1 MNYIP
6 MQTGMW
12 AVFAASFRKNLTAVF
27 GYDAGTARA
36 VTADAKRRYAQILRA
51 LPDFEKGDRF
61 LMNIVSCAMLAAFIL
76 SMPERPD
83 VRRLTAYYE
92 TSMMT
97 PAMRLFCRK
106 SGSRRFSPE
115 NLSAMRSTAQF
126 RAADRNPYSWNMD
139 FLPYADGSGFEARF
153 TACGICQLMKKLG
166 LSDLTPALCHL
177 DYPMAEAGGKT
188 RFVREYTLAS
198 GGPYCDCGYHKIL

>member
-1 MNYIP
+1 MKYIP

-27 GYDAGTARA
+27 GLDAKAARD
-36 VTADAKRRYAQILRA
+36 VTASAKRNYAQILKE

-61 LMNIVSCAMLAAFIL
+61 LMNIVSCAMLAAFVL

-83 VRRLTAYYE
+83 VTRLTSYYE
-92 TSMMT
+92 QSMMT
-97 PAMRLFCRK
+97 PAMRFYCRK
-106 SGSRRFSPE
+106 SGSMRFSPE
-115 NLSAMRSTAQF
+115 SLSAMEKTAQF

-139 FLPYADGSGFEARF
+139 YLPYADGSGFEARF

-166 LSDLTPALCHL
+166 LYDLTPALCHL
-177 DYPMAEAGGKT
+177 DYPMTETGGTTK
-188 RFVREYTLAS
+188 FVRDNTLAS
-198 GGPYCDCGYHKIL
+198 GGPCCDCGYRKV